1 MAAEKRA
8 SFVVR
13 VIQGEGGEVRGV
25 VERVATGAKEAFSDI
40 EAVGR
45 VIGRMLRGD
54 DPVPGTGH
62 RFVLL
67 GALLSQLLGPAAA
80 VAQPAGPLAP
90 LDHFQCY
97 AIKDSQGSVCRA
109 GTAGPG
115 APCITE
121 QDCGG
126 VEDVTDFCVPQPFT
140 KGLQVALSDPFETGL
155 YDVKK
160 PVALCNPARKNAEDI
175 VDADTHLESY
185 QIKLATRRCDETAS
199 ARAGQGCKVETDC
212 GGTPAVTGFCR
223 LQAGHVP
230 RTGIAVENQ
239 FHPSQGP
246 LVVDTIKPDRLLVPT
261 AKDLAAP
268 IAPPDPE
275 AHDVDHF
282 TCYTVK
288 VSPGAPRFVPLRG
301 VAVIDQFAQPR
312 VVDLDKPTRLC
323 LAAGKNDEPV
333 KDLSARLMCYRAKL
347 AVTVPPQPK
356 HVKVP
361 GIFISNQFGPG
372 QVDTVKEDE
381 FCVPSPRAVVNR
393 PPVAVDDSVATPRDT
408 PILVDVLANDSDD
421 DGGTLAITGVGTPA
435 SGVAEVVG
443 DSIRYTPATGVVG
456 EVEFGYTITDG
467 QGGTASAT
475 VTVDVRAPVNAA
487 PTVGAGDDVTITL
500 PAGAA
505 LSGTAADDGRPGALT
520 TTWSVTSGPGTVTFG
535 DASALSTTATFSAS
549 GEYVLRLTADDG
561 ALEAFDEVRVTVNE
575 ALPGLPPEP
584 ASVAP
589 ALDPTVVPT
598 LGRGIEFLY
607 TGDNPIQTGVAPGTI
622 LARRAGGLRGRVLD
636 RNNAALPGVTIT
648 VLRHPELGQT
658 LSRADGWFDMAV
670 NGGGLLTVNY
680 ERAGYLPA
688 QRQVRVLWQDH
699 AVLPDVVLVRLD
711 SQVTVVDLSASV
723 PVQVARGNPVTDV
736 DGTRQATVLFPQ
748 ATQAE
753 MVLPDGTTQAITTL
767 SVRAT
772 EYTVGASGPNA
783 MPGELP
789 AASGYTYA
797 VELSVDEALAAGA
810 TRVRFSQPVPFY
822 VENFVGFPVGSL
834 VPAGFYDRAGGQ
846 WVASANG
853 RVLQVVGVTGGLAD
867 LDLDGNGTADDATA
881 LAALS
886 ITDAERARL
895 ATLYAPGQSLWR
907 VLLPHFT
914 PWDCNWPY
922 GPPDDAEPPKP
933 KPKPRDKPPRGPKPD
948 CRKGSVIECET
959 QTLGDVVAVAGT
971 PFGLHYRSDRA
982 PGRRGANL
990 VETRLTEAT
999 LPPGLQRV
1007 HVEVRVAGREFKEQ
1021 LAPAPNLLHTF
1032 EWDGMDVYGRRLVG
1046 TQPVKV
1052 RVGFEYLAQYYA
1064 TQDSFAAS
1072 FNRFGAGRV
1081 TTART
1086 GVGGGGGGGGGG
1098 AISFSAIRTRVAT
1111 PPIILYQ
1118 EFETW
1123 VGVGTLDARTQALGG
1138 WTLSP
1143 HHAYD
1148 VNGRVLYLGD
1158 GGQRGVG
1165 PAVPETVSSLA
1176 GHNPQFNCGVDGI
1189 EASRSCL
1196 GPNSLVQ
1203 APDGSLYFADP
1214 SGRRIRRIKPD
1225 GFTQTVAGIARDSS
1239 STTPQGL
1246 ECSSPPCGD
1255 GGLATDAR
1263 LNVPRDVA
1271 VAPDGTIY
1279 FPDAGRIRRI
1289 DRDGIITTFAGSGLA
1304 CSNASS
1310 LPPDC
1315 GDGGPARLAAMVP
1328 ESLAVA
1334 ADGSIYFS
1342 DLAAS
1347 GWWIIR
1353 RIAPDGIVTRF
1364 AGTGQQCTAA
1374 TLPCGD
1380 GGLATSATLGGL
1392 HRVVVAADGSVYISE
1407 SLPPR
1412 VRRVRPDGII
1422 VTVAGTGAVCPS
1434 ATTSCGDG
1442 GLATLAQL
1450 RHPWSIAAGA
1460 DGSVYIGDLN
1470 GLFGGAARVRRVSPE
1485 GFIAT
1490 IAGGGT
1496 VTGTPSEGGPPTAS
1510 AMTSGLVAHGVDGMT
1525 VYIAHDGLLRTVGPT
1540 MPGLQVGEFTVAAE
1554 DGTEIYVFDVTGRH
1568 LRTLHALTGAERL
1581 RFAYDGAG
1589 RLVTITDVAAGLATT
1604 IERDAGGNPTAIVSP
1619 GGLRTTVAVNAAGYL
1634 ASVTDPAGGSARFTY
1649 DTGVAEGLLAT
1660 LTDPRDN
1667 VHRYFYDARGRLVRD
1682 ENPAGGVT
1690 SLARTDVTLERYTVA
1705 VTTAAGPT
1713 TTYDVEELAN
1723 GETRRTRTDP
1733 SGARQETLVRTDGS
1747 RRTTYP
1753 DGTVTTLVLRGDPRW
1768 KLQTPVLVSLTTTT
1782 PGGLT
1787 QTLTSTRTVTL
1798 ANPADLLSLQTST
1811 TTFTLNGRTNTLVY
1825 QAATRTVTLTSPAG
1839 RRATVTLDAWG
1850 RVVRDRVVGLE
1861 ETVYTYDAD
1870 GQLTDVTTGTG
1881 AAARSWGLDYDAARQ
1896 ISAGTD
1902 PLNRPTSF
1910 AYDAAGRLLSR
1921 TLPGSAPVTFGYDA
1935 SGNLTSLTPPGRD
1948 AHVFEYTAVD
1958 QEAAYTPPA
1967 LGTGATVATRSY
1979 DLDGRLSRLTSPGPA
1994 IMDFAYDAA
2003 GRLDTIALPRGE
2015 IEFSYDAADRVSSI
2029 GAPGGLTLAYTYDG
2043 GLVTASVAGG
2053 AVAGSVGRTYDASL
2067 RRSSVSLNGA
2077 DSITLTYDADDLPTQ
2092 VGSLALTRHPQH
2104 GLVTG
2109 TTLGAV
2115 TDASTYTGFA
2125 ELASYTASASGVA
2138 QLSVLYAR
2146 DALGRITTRTETL
2159 QGATDTYAYAYDAAG
2174 RVSSVRKNGA
2184 LVEEYTYDASGNRL
2198 TATLATGTTTGAYDA
2213 QDRLT
2218 ELGATTYT
2226 YTAAGALATAVT
2238 GGQATTYS
2246 YDQLGTLLGVTPPT
2260 GPAIT
2265 YLVDGL
2271 HRRVGKRVG
2280 GALVQGFL
2288 YEDDLRPI
2296 AELDGAGAVVSRFVY
2311 ATRLNVPDY
2320 LVRGGVTYR
2329 IVTDHLGSP
2338 RLVVNT
2344 ANGAVVQRMDYDA
2357 FGRVTL
2363 DTNPGFQ
2370 PFGFAGGLYDRDTK
2384 LVRFGAR
2391 DYDAEAGRWTSKDPL
2406 GFAAGDTN
2414 LYRYAAGDPINV
2426 TDPSGQGPFDQFV
2439 QRYSREIAIFTYVF
2453 LGRVPRR
2460 LPIPP
2465 APLPQ
2470 TQVPPPPPPPTTG
2483 GTTACLGEYLTVVGS
2498 RLASFIPPLPTKPLD
2513 ETLCRIGVEEKCPPS
2528 S

>member
-1 MAAEKRA
+1 MLMQRDR
-8 SFVVR
+8 SR
-13 VIQGEGGEVRGV
+13 P
-25 VERVATGAKEAFSDI
+25 
-40 EAVGR
+40 VGR
-45 VIGRMLRGD
+45 ILFPTVLVVHLMALA
-54 DPVPGTGH
+54 VP
-62 RFVLL
+62 
-67 GALLSQLLGPAAA
+67 LSPGPAR
-80 VAQPAGPLAP
+80 AQGAG

-97 AIKDSQGSVCRA
+97 KVKDGSGNVCRA
-109 GTAGPG
+109 GSPSAG
-115 APCITE
+115 ASCITE
-121 QDCGG
+121 VDCGG
-126 VEDVTDFCVPQPFT
+126 VDDVTDLCVSQPFAR
-140 KGLQVALSDPFETGL
+140 GMQVTLADSFETGL
-155 YDVKK
+155 FDVQK
-160 PVALCNPARKNAEDI
+160 PVILCNPADKNDEGVLDP
-175 VDADTHLESY
+175 DTHLMGY
-185 QIKLATRRCDETAS
+185 QIKLAKGQCAAGAS
-199 ARAGQGCKVETDC
+199 RNAGGGCKKEEDC
-212 GGTPAVTGFCR
+212 GGTANVTALCR
-223 LQAGHVP
+223 LQTPHVA
-230 RTGIAVENQ
+230 RTAIQVENQ
-239 FHPSQGP
+239 FHPARGP
-246 LVVDTIKPDRLLVPT
+246 LLVDTVKPDRLLVPG
-261 AKDLAAP
+261 AKSLTQP
-268 IAPPDPE
+268 IDPPDPE
-275 AHDVDHF
+275 AHEVDHF
-282 TCYTVK
+282 TCYQVKPSRGAKFQTV
-288 VSPGAPRFVPLRG
+288 RG
-301 VAVIDQFAQPR
+301 VAIVDQFDQSR

-323 LAAGKNDEPV
+323 LAADKNGEGL
-333 KDLSARLMCYRAKL
+333 KHEAAHLMCYRAK
-347 AVTVPPQPK
+347 AVKEPPQPK
-356 HVKVP
+356 HVKVL
-361 GIFISNQFGPG
+361 GIFVSDQFGP
-372 QVDTVKEDE
+372 QRLDTVKEDE
-381 FCVPSPRAVVNR
+381 FCVPSTRIVPNR
-393 PPVAVDDSVATPRDT
+393 PPVARDDSATTARGVAVT
-408 PILVDVLANDSDD
+408 VDVLENDTDPDADVLVVTEVGAADNGTVEIVADGIAYTPTAGYVGSDQFTYTVSD
-421 DGGTLAITGVGTPA
+421 GRGGT
-435 SGVAEVVG
+435 S
-443 DSIRYTPATGVVG
+443 
-456 EVEFGYTITDG
+456 
-467 QGGTASAT
+467 SAT
-475 VTVDVRAPVNAA
+475 VTVDVTPPANVA
-487 PTVGAGDDVTITL
+487 PTVAAGNDIEVTL

-505 LSGTAADDGRPGALT
+505 LVGSASDDGLPSSPGTLT
-520 TTWSVTSGPGTVTFG
+520 TTWSVVSGPGTVTFVN
-535 DASALSTTATFSAS
+535 ASASSTTATFSMS
-549 GEYVLRLTADDG
+549 GAYVLRLTADDG
-561 ALEAFDEVRVTVNE
+561 ALSAFDEVRVTVNE
-575 ALPGLPPEP
+575 AIPGLPPDP
-584 ASVAP
+584 STVAP
-589 ALDPTVVPT
+589 ALAPTLVAT
-598 LGRGIEFLY
+598 LGRGTEFLY
-607 TGDNPIQTGVAPGTI
+607 TGADPIQTGVAPGTI
-622 LARRAGGLRGRVLD
+622 LAKRAGVLRGRVLD

-658 LSRADGWFDMAV
+658 LSRADGRFDMAV

-688 QRQVRVLWQDH
+688 QRQVRVPWQDY
-699 AVLPDVVLVRLD
+699 AVLPDVVLIRLD
-711 SQVTVVDLSASV
+711 SQVTVVDLSAAV
-723 PVQVARGNPVTDV
+723 AVQVARGNPVTDV

-748 ATQAE
+748 GTQAD
-753 MVLPDGTTQAITTL
+753 MVMPDGTTQALTTL

-797 VELSVDEALAAGA
+797 VELSVDEALTAGA

-834 VPAGFYDRAGGQ
+834 VPTGFYDRAGGQ
-846 WVASANG
+846 WVSSANG

-881 LAALS
+881 LAALA

-895 ATLYAPGQSLWR
+895 AALYAPGQSLWR

-933 KPKPRDKPPRGPKPD
+933 KPKPRDKPPKGPKPD
-948 CRKGSVIECET
+948 CRNGSVIECET
-959 QTLGDVVAVAGT
+959 QTLGEVVAVAGT
-971 PFGLHYRSDRA
+971 PFGLHYRSDRV
-982 PGRRGANL
+982 PGRRGPNI
-990 VETRLTEAT
+990 VETRLTETT

-1021 LAPAPNLLHTF
+1021 LTPAPNLFHTF

-1046 TQPVKV
+1046 TQPVKM

-1064 TQDSFAAS
+1064 TPDSFAAS
-1072 FNRFGAGRV
+1072 FNRFGSGRV

-1086 GVGGGGGGGGGG
+1086 GVGGGGGGGG

-1111 PPIILYQ
+1111 PPIVLYQ

-1123 VGVGTLDARTQALGG
+1123 VGVGALDARTQALGG

-1158 GGQRGVG
+1158 RGQRGVG
-1165 PAVPETVSSLA
+1165 PAVPETVSSIA

-1196 GPNSLVQ
+1196 GPNSLAQ

-1225 GFTQTVAGIARDSS
+1225 GFTETVAGIARDSVL
-1239 STTPQGL
+1239 TIPQGL

-1289 DRDGIITTFAGSGLA
+1289 DRDGIITTFAGTGFA

-1315 GDGGPARLAAMVP
+1315 GDGGPARLAAMVT
-1328 ESLAVA
+1328 ESIAIA

-1353 RIAPDGIVTRF
+1353 RIGPDGIVTRF
-1364 AGTGQQCTAA
+1364 AGTGLQCSAA

-1380 GGLATSATLGGL
+1380 GGMATSATLGGL

-1450 RHPWSIAAGA
+1450 RHPWSIAVGA

-1470 GLFGGAARVRRVSPE
+1470 GLSGGAARVRRVSPE
-1485 GFIAT
+1485 GFITT

-1510 AMTSGLVAHGVDGMT
+1510 AMNSGLVAHGVDGMT
-1525 VYIAHDGLLRTVGPT
+1525 IYIAHDGLLRTVGPT

-1568 LRTLHALTGAERL
+1568 QRTLDALTGAERL

-1589 RLVTITDVAAGLATT
+1589 LLAAITDVATSLATT

-1619 GGLRTTVAVNAAGYL
+1619 GGLRTTLAIDAAGYL
-1634 ASVTDPAGGSARFTY
+1634 ASVTDPAGGVTRFTY
-1649 DTGVAEGLLAT
+1649 RAGVADGLLAT
-1660 LTDPRDN
+1660 LTDARDN
-1667 VHRYFYDARGRLVRD
+1667 EHRYSYDARGRLARD

-1690 SLARTDVTLERYTVA
+1690 SLVRTDVTLDRYTVA

-1733 SGARQETLVRTDGS
+1733 SGARRETLVRTDGS

-1787 QTLTSTRTVTL
+1787 QTFTSTRTVTL
-1798 ANPADLLSLQTST
+1798 ANPADLLSLQTQT
-1811 TTFTLNGRTNTLVY
+1811 ATFTVNGRTTTTVY

-1839 RRATVTLDAWG
+1839 RQAVVTLDARG
-1850 RVVRDRVVGLE
+1850 RVARHRVVGLD
-1861 ETVYTYDAD
+1861 ETVYAYDAQ
-1870 GQLTDVTTGTG
+1870 GQLTDITTGAG
-1881 AAARSWGLDYDAARQ
+1881 AQARTWHIDYNGNRQ
-1896 ISAGTD
+1896 ISGATD
-1902 PLNRPTSF
+1902 PLGRPISF
-1910 AYDAAGRLLSR
+1910 TYDAAGRLASR
-1921 TLPGSAPVTFGYDA
+1921 TLPGSDPMIYGYDA
-1935 SGNLTSLTPPGRD
+1935 SGNLTSLTPPGRT
-1948 AHVFEYTAVD
+1948 AHAFGYTAVD
-1958 QEAAYTPPA
+1958 QEATYTPPA
-1967 LGTGATVATRSY
+1967 LSTGATVTTRSY
-1979 DLDGRLSRLTSPGPA
+1979 DLDGRLSRLTSPGAA
-1994 IMDFAYDAA
+1994 IMDLAYDTA
-2003 GRLDTIALPRGE
+2003 GRLDTITLPRGVLD
-2015 IEFSYDAADRVSSI
+2015 FSYDAADRVSGLS
-2029 GAPGGLTLAYTYDG
+2029 APGGLTLGFTYDG
-2043 GLVTASVAGG
+2043 VLMTGSVAGG
-2053 AVAGSVGRTYDASL
+2053 AVPGSVGRTYDASF
-2067 RRSSVSLNGA
+2067 RRTAISLNGA
-2077 DSITLTYDADDLPTQ
+2077 DPVGLTYDADDLLTQ
-2092 VGSLALTRHPQH
+2092 VGTLGLTRHPQH

-2109 TTLGAV
+2109 STLGVV
-2115 TDASTYTGFA
+2115 TDARTYNGSA
-2125 ELASYTASASGVA
+2125 ELASYTASANGGA
-2138 QLSVLYAR
+2138 RLSVQYTR
-2146 DALGRITTRTETL
+2146 DALGRITTRVETL
-2159 QGATDTYAYAYDAAG
+2159 EGVTDTYTYAYDATG
-2174 RVSSVRKNGA
+2174 QLSSVRKNG
-2184 LVEEYTYDASGNRL
+2184 VVTEEYTYDANGSRL
-2198 TATLATGTTTGAYDA
+2198 TATRTTGTAAGIYDV

-2218 ELGATTYT
+2218 QHGVTTYA
-2226 YTAAGALATAVT
+2226 YTAGGDLALAVT
-2238 GGQATTYS
+2238 GGQTTTYS
-2246 YDQLGTLLGVTPPT
+2246 YDQLGVLLGVTPPT

-2271 HRRVGKRVG
+2271 HRRIGKRAD
-2280 GALVQGFL
+2280 GALVQGFI

-2296 AELDGAGAVVSRFVY
+2296 AELDGTGAVLSRFVY
-2311 ATRLNVPDY
+2311 ATRPNVPDY
-2320 LVRGGVTYR
+2320 LVKGGVAYR
-2329 IVTDHLGSP
+2329 IITDHLGSP
-2338 RLVVNT
+2338 RLVLNT
-2344 ANGAVVQRMDYDA
+2344 TDGTVAQRMDYDG

-2370 PFGFAGGLYDRDTK
+2370 PFGFAGGLYDRDTR

-2391 DYDAEAGRWTSKDPL
+2391 DYDAETGRWTSKDPI
-2406 GFAAGDTN
+2406 GFAPGDPN
-2414 LYRYAAGDPINV
+2414 LYRYVLGDPINL
-2426 TDPSGQGPFDQFV
+2426 TDPSGHGPFQDFV
-2439 QRYSREIAIFTYVF
+2439 NKYFREIVVATYLL
-2453 LGRVPRR
+2453 LGKTPKQ

-2465 APLPQ
+2465 EPPPQ
-2470 TQVPPPPPPPTTG
+2470 TQVPPTPPQPTTG
-2483 GTTACLGEYLTVVGS
+2483 GETTCLGRFLTVVGG
-2498 RLASFIPPLPTKPLD
+2498 RLASFIPPAPMKELD
-2513 ETLCRIGVEEKCPPS
+2513 ETMCRYGLEDRCQMTH
-2528 S
+2528 